1 MTQKK
6 TTHRLARG
14 LSLRWKERID
24 IKMPLKRGRSFS
36 LRGWPALER
45 AYAKRRGFDKPWRSR
60 LNRKKDDELTPG
72 ELTSGH
78 SRMILALKNSM
89 VRRCSV
95 RQQGPFR
102 RRSRARHTEYACYDI
117 EEQVTAHGVCL
128 LLSMQHQG
136 ENALATARH
145 LGRLDLA
152 DTKQE
157 DVIYTSILNRTVV
170 SYSKAWI
177 LPLAFLALTLF
188 LSLVIT
194 CVRRAEIRLADL
206 AAGAGVVFVAI
217 AASLIAIGILFLL
230 GTAWSALRD
239 VSKGPSIPWFKYDVL
254 QLQVEHVS

>member
-1 MTQKK
+1 
-6 TTHRLARG
+6 
-14 LSLRWKERID
+14 
-24 IKMPLKRGRSFS
+24 
-36 LRGWPALER
+36 
-45 AYAKRRGFDKPWRSR
+45 
-60 LNRKKDDELTPG
+60 
-72 ELTSGH
+72 
-78 SRMILALKNSM
+78 
-89 VRRCSV
+89 
-95 RQQGPFR
+95 
-102 RRSRARHTEYACYDI
+102 
-117 EEQVTAHGVCL
+117 
-128 LLSMQHQG
+128 MQHQG